1 MASRE
6 LVQAL
11 RDMALNTPHSV
22 HLSLEDPQAWPAI
35 LTYADT
41 IEADDPDE
49 AERLRHLVT
58 CHQSGVKPVH
68 RCYFTAEEDAQKL
81 MDGTFTRPRGDPTA
95 AGPC

>member
-22 HLSLEDPQAWPAI
+22 YLSLDDPQTWPAI
-35 LTYADT
+35 LTYAET
-41 IEADDPDE
+41 IAANDPDK

-58 CHQSGVKPVH
+58 CYKNGIPPV
-68 RCYFTAEEDAQKL
+68 RRRYFTAEEDAQKL
-81 MDGTFTRPRGDPTA
+81 IDDVKGRLRSKGLLPPA
-95 AGPC
+95 S